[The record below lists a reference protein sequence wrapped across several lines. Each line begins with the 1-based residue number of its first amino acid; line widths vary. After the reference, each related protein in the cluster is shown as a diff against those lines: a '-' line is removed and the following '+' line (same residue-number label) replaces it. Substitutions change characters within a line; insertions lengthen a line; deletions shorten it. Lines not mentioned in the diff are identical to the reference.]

1 MLMSHDED
9 NGTSQFTSGSA
20 ALARGDWQE
29 ARDHFRTVLI
39 EKETAEALE
48 GLGMASWWLNDA
60 STTFQSRERAFVL
73 YRQIGDNQG
82 AARMAVYLAYD
93 YYSFKGEYAI
103 TNGWLQRAHRLLATL
118 ETAPEHG
125 LLAIYEGALS
135 LHLQNDN
142 VTALRLGG
150 EAVNIGRQVGSIDLE
165 MLGLALEGLARVYGG
180 DIENGMRCLDES
192 TTAAMSGEMSD
203 PDACASTTCFLI
215 QACERVRDY
224 NRAAQ
229 WCLYA
234 QEIAMRWDHSL
245 LFSVCRIQYAG
256 VLLWRGE
263 WAKAEEILT
272 AAVND
277 LITTRPA
284 EATNGLI
291 WLANLRRI
299 QGRFSEAENLLDK
312 AEMHPFRSP
321 GRNMAMLVRAAQA
334 LDYNDA
340 KTAVDLAERYFR
352 NLPSENKLDRAAP
365 LELLALGQLGS
376 GETDLAIRTSA
387 HLRSLADE
395 IKTEPLY
402 ASAAFIQ
409 GIIYASGGDHES
421 ARRSFEDAVDLYK
434 HSGAPFETAR
444 VRVELAKTLVALK
457 RIPAARMQASKA
469 RKTFQQLEAQ
479 METRKVEAILK
490 EIEANSQPPG
500 LDLSVTNGL
509 TRREVEVLSLLA
521 AGKSNQEIASIL
533 FLSVRTVER
542 HISNIYRKIGA
553 SGIVARASA
562 TAFAIEHNFHRR
574 QTNY

>member
-9 NGTSQFTSGSA
+9 NGTTEFTSGSA

-29 ARDHFRTVLI
+29 ARHHFRTTLI
-39 EKETAEALE
+39 EIETAEALE

-73 YRQIGDNQG
+73 YRRKGDNQG

-103 TNGWLQRAHRLLATL
+103 TNGWLQRAHRLLDPLGT
-118 ETAPEHG
+118 TPEHG
-125 LLAIYEGALS
+125 LLAIYEGALT

-142 VTALRLGG
+142 ATALRLGR
-150 EAVNIGRQVGSIDLE
+150 EAVNIGRKFDSIDLE
-165 MLGLALEGLARVYGG
+165 MLGLGLEGLARVFGG

-229 WCLYA
+229 WCIYA

-277 LITTRPA
+277 LTATRPA

-291 WLANLRRI
+291 WLANLRRC
-299 QGRFSEAENLLDK
+299 QGRFTEAENLLAK
-312 AEMHPFRSP
+312 AEMHPFRFP
-321 GRNMAMLVRAAQA
+321 GGNMALLVRAAQA

-340 KTAVDLAERYFR
+340 KTAVDLVERYLR
-352 NLPSENKLDRAAP
+352 NLPPENRLDRAAP

-376 GETDLAIRTSA
+376 GETDLAARTSA

-395 IKTEPLY
+395 VKTEPLR

-409 GIIYASGGDHES
+409 GIVYATGGDHES

-444 VRVELAKTLVALK
+444 ARVELAKTLVALK
-457 RIPAARMQASKA
+457 RIPAASMQAYKA
-469 RKTFQQLEAQ
+469 HKTFQKLEAQ
-479 METRKVEAILK
+479 METRKVEVILE
-490 EIEANSQPPG
+490 EIEASSQPPS
-500 LDLSVTNGL
+500 LDLSNTTGL
-509 TRREVEVLSLLA
+509 TRREVEVLRLLA
-521 AGKSNQEIASIL
+521 AGKSNQEIASAL

-553 SGIVARASA
+553 SGNVARASA
-562 TAFAIEHNFHRR
+562 TAFAIQHNFHRR